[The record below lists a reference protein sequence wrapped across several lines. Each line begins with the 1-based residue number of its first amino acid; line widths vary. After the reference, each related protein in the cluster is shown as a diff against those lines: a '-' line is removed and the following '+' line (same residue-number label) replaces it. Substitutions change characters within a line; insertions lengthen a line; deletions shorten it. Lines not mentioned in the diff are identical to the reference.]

1 MIKTSPIVE
10 AAPIEIYPFIGI
22 AFVIV
27 AIGFIIKEIWSHKP

>member
-22 AFVIV
+22 AFAIV
-27 AIGFIIKEIWSHKP
+27 AIAFIIKEIWFHKP